1 MRTRRNG
8 ALLAGLVGVL
18 TAGGILIP
26 TTTAQAHGGMTFPAT
41 RTYACYV
48 DGRAGGGGGDLA
60 PQNDACEAAVAISGK
75 QPLWDWFGNLI
86 SLAGGRHREIIADGD
101 LCGPT
106 AKYDGFNIAHS
117 AWPTTTLQANS
128 QVTFRYNAWAPHPG
142 TWSQYVTRDGW
153 DPSQPLK
160 WSDLEPAPFNA
171 VTNPPINGSGPEG
184 AEYTWPV
191 TLPNKSGRH
200 IIYSI
205 WQRSDSP
212 EAFYNCSDV
221 VFTGGSGG
229 GDTVAPSAP
238 GTPSASG
245 ITASSAQLSWAAS
258 TDNTGVT
265 GYEVYRENGADDT
278 LLASTTT
285 NSASLTGLTAST
297 AYRVY
302 VVAKDAAGNRSA
314 ASAAGAFTTSSGDG
328 PGGSTC
334 RVAHTVS
341 TTWNGGFTGT
351 VRITNTGTAAVSG
364 WTLTW
369 DYPGGQQVT
378 QAWNATVSQSGT
390 QVTARNASWNGS
402 IAPSATVEFGFN
414 GSAQQGAQA
423 PGGFALNGTAC
434 AVS

>member
-18 TAGGILIP
+18 AAGGLLVP
-26 TTTAQAHGGMTFPAT
+26 TTAAQAHGGMTFPAT

-48 DGRAGGGGGDLA
+48 DGRAGGGGGDLN
-60 PQNDACEAAVAISGK
+60 PQNAACQAAIAVSGK

-106 AKYDGFNIAHS
+106 AKYDGFTIAHS

-128 QVTFRYNAWAPHPG
+128 RVTFRYNAWAPHPG

-160 WSDLEPAPFNA
+160 WSDLEPAPFDS
-171 VTNPPINGSGPEG
+171 VTNPPLGSGGAEG
-184 AEYTWPV
+184 AEYSWPV
-191 TLPNKSGRH
+191 TLPNKTGRH
-200 IIYSI
+200 VIYSI

-221 VFTGGSGG
+221 VFNGGTGG

-238 GTPSASG
+238 GTPTASG
-245 ITASSAQLSWAAS
+245 VTASSAQLSWAAS
-258 TDNTGVT
+258 SDNTGVT
-265 GYEVYRENGADDT
+265 GYDVYREAGATDT
-278 LLASTTT
+278 LLASTT
-285 NSASLTGLTAST
+285 SASATLSGLTAST
-297 AYRVY
+297 AYSVY

-314 ASAAGAFTTSSGDG
+314 ASPLGAFTTSAGN

-334 RVAHTVS
+334 RVSHAVS
-341 TTWNGGFTGT
+341 TSWGGGFTGT
-351 VRITNTGTAAVSG
+351 VRITNTGTAPVSG
-364 WTLTW
+364 WTLNWT
-369 DYPGGQQVT
+369 YGGGQQVT

-390 QVTARNASWNGS
+390 AVTARNVSWNGS

-414 GSAQQGAQA
+414 GTSQQGAA
-423 PGGFALNGTAC
+423 TPGGFTLNGTAC
-434 AVS
+434 ALS

>member
-8 ALLAGLVGVL
+8 ALLAGLVGAL
-18 TAGGILIP
+18 AAGGILIP

-48 DGRAGGGGGDLA
+48 DGRAGGGGGDLN
-60 PQNDACEAAVAISGK
+60 PQNEACKAAVAISGK

-106 AKYDGFNIAHS
+106 AKYDGFNIAHP
-117 AWPTTTLQANS
+117 AWPTTTLQANAR
-128 QVTFRYNAWAPHPG
+128 VTFRYNAWAPHPG
-142 TWSQYVTRDGW
+142 TWSQYVTRNGW

-160 WSDLEPAPFNA
+160 WSDLEPVPFNE

-221 VFTGGSGG
+221 VFNGGTGGD
-229 GDTVAPSAP
+229 DTTAPSTP
-238 GTPSASG
+238 GTPAASG
-245 ITASSAQLSWAAS
+245 VTASSAQLSWSAS
-258 TDNTGVT
+258 TDNTGVA
-265 GYEVYRENGADDT
+265 GYEVYRENGANDT
-278 LLASTTT
+278 LLTSTAT
-285 NSASLTGLTAST
+285 NSTALTGLTAST
-297 AYRVY
+297 EYAVY

-314 ASAAGAFTTSSGDG
+314 ASPVGRFTTASGDG

-334 RVAHTVS
+334 RIAHTVATS
-341 TTWNGGFTGT
+341 WNGGFTGA
-351 VRITNTGTAAVSG
+351 VRITNTGTAAVNG
-364 WTLTW
+364 WALTW
-369 DYPGGQQVT
+369 SYPGGQQVT

-390 QVTARNASWNGS
+390 AVTARNVSWNGS
-402 IAPSATVEFGFN
+402 IAPNATVEFGFN
-414 GSAQQGAQA
+414 GTGQPGAA
-423 PGGFALNGTAC
+423 PSGFALNGTAC
-434 AVS
+434 TVS

>member
-18 TAGGILIP
+18 AVGGLLVP
-26 TTTAQAHGGMTFPAT
+26 QPQAQAHGGMTFPAT

-48 DGRAGGGGGDLA
+48 DGRAGGGGGDLN
-60 PQNDACEAAVAISGK
+60 PQNEACKAAVAISGK

-86 SLAGGRHREIIADGD
+86 SLAGGRHREIIPDGE

-106 AKYDGFNIAHS
+106 TKYDGFTIAH
-117 AWPTTTLQANS
+117 ANWPTTALQANA

-221 VFTGGSGG
+221 VFSGGNSG
-229 GDTVAPSAP
+229 GDTVAPTAP
-238 GTPSASG
+238 GAPSAAG
-245 ITASSAQLSWAAS
+245 VTASSAQLSWTAS
-258 TDNTGVT
+258 TDNTAVT
-265 GYEVYRENGADDT
+265 GYEVYRENGANDT
-278 LLASTTT
+278 LLASPTG
-285 NSASLTGLTAST
+285 NSATLSGLTAGT
-297 AYRVY
+297 AYEVY
-302 VVAKDAAGNRSA
+302 VIAKDAAGNRSP
-314 ASAAGAFTTSSGDG
+314 ASPVARFTTSTDG
-328 PGGSTC
+328 TGGATC
-334 RVAHTVS
+334 RVAHVVS
-341 TTWNGGFTGT
+341 TSWSGGFTAT
-351 VRITNTGTAAVSG
+351 VRITNAGTAAVSG
-364 WTLTW
+364 WTLRWT
-369 DYPGGQQVT
+369 YGGGQKVT
-378 QAWNATVSQSGT
+378 QAWNAEVAQTGAEVAAKN
-390 QVTARNASWNGS
+390 VSWNGS
-402 IAPSATVEFGFN
+402 IAPGATVEFGFN
-414 GSAQQGAQA
+414 GTSQQGAAA
-423 PGGFALNGTAC
+423 PSGFALNGTAC
-434 AVS
+434 AVP